1 MISFASKTKDGENSS
16 KTPSRSKILRQE
28 PKNPVTQ
35 SLSNEDVFIQRKANC
50 SCGGGCPT
58 CLGTLGVQA
67 KLKIG
72 APNDVYEQEADRV
85 ADQVMARSPNSNITK
100 TAPRIQRVPTSTG
113 SSGNSVP
120 SSVHRVLASS
130 GRPMKSGLRKDMEQR
145 FSQDFSQVRLHT
157 GAVAEQSAGDVSAR
171 AYTVENNV
179 VFGTGQFSPS
189 TITGKRLIAHELTHV
204 VQQNGSRLSEKTLQ
218 RDLAIE
224 PPSPDAVPGVLTPTE
239 MRSALRYNRGRFQD
253 PWSIRVIRDVL
264 GGIPEVPAIIDEA
277 FVNKIVE
284 WQAQRGLRQDG
295 QVGVAT
301 TRSLIAEV
309 RAEHQP
315 ALVRQLR
322 LDNRVRTTDTTART
336 FGNCRNFRWV
346 VSWNTTLRNGWIVQ
360 EIVNQD
366 DIRTCAG
373 PAVGGPAPNVP
384 HYWEAW
390 RVNARGNVSN
400 GGSDSWIRGGRPG
413 TRGTWGMRGRVY
425 TVQSLDPA
433 AGFVAGSVVTA
444 GVLMATTTRPRN
456 LGLVELNRRAGGR
469 WDCCP
474 PNNTHVPV

>member
-1 MISFASKTKDGENSS
+1 MNRLNTVKQNET
-16 KTPSRSKILRQE
+16 
-28 PKNPVTQ
+28 
-35 SLSNEDVFIQRKANC
+35 SNFSPLNGNMLQRKCTRC
-50 SCGGGCPT
+50 SNRTTAEDECTGCKNKKSG
-58 CLGTLGVQA
+58 LQR
-67 KLKIG
+67 KLSIG
-72 APNDVYEQEADRV
+72 ASNDPLEYEADRV
-85 ADQVMARSPNSNITK
+85 ADQVMASSSNSNITK
-100 TAPRIQRVPTSTG
+100 TAPRIQRAPTNTN
-113 SSGNSVP
+113 SSGISVP
-120 SSVHRVLASS
+120 ASVVRALASS
-130 GRPMKSGLRKDMEQR
+130 GSPMKSGLRQDMEQR

-157 GAVAEQSAGDVSAR
+157 GAVAERSAGDVSAR
-171 AYTVENNV
+171 AYTVGNNV
-179 VFGTGQFSPS
+179 VFGTGQFSPNTS
-189 TITGKRLIAHELTHV
+189 KGKRLIAHELTHV
-204 VQQNGSRLSEKTLQ
+204 VQQNSARLSKNTLQ

-224 PPSPDAVPGVLTPTE
+224 PPSPDAVPDVLTQTE
-239 MRSALRYNRGRFQD
+239 MRRALRYNRGRFQD

-295 QVGVAT
+295 QVGVVT

-315 ALVRQLR
+315 ALVKQLR
-322 LDNRVRTTDTTART
+322 LDNRVRTTDTTAPT
-336 FGNCRNFRWV
+336 FGNCRNFNWV

-366 DIRTCAG
+366 DISTCAG

-390 RVNARGNVSN
+390 RVNAVGNVSN
-400 GGSDSWIRGGRPG
+400 GGSDAWFRGSRAG

-433 AGFVAGSVVTA
+433 AGFAAGSVVTA

-456 LGLVELNRRAGGR
+456 LGLVELNRRVGGR

-474 PNNTHVPV
+474 PNNTHVPT

>member
-1 MISFASKTKDGENSS
+1 MNRTAIAQNNNAENFIPHS
-16 KTPSRSKILRQE
+16 TGIL
-28 PKNPVTQ
+28 
-35 SLSNEDVFIQRKANC
+35 QRKCTNC
-50 SCGGGCPT
+50 SNKT
-58 CLGTLGVQA
+58 NA
-67 KLKIG
+67 KNECTECANKKSKLQRKLSIG
-72 APNDVYEQEADRV
+72 ASNDSLELEADRV
-85 ADQVMARSPNSNITK
+85 ADQVMSMSPNSIIA
-100 TAPRIQRVPTSTG
+100 TARPRIQRASINLGGSGGDVPP
-113 SSGNSVP
+113 SVN
-120 SSVHRVLASS
+120 RTLGFS
-130 GRPMKSGLRKDMEQR
+130 GRPIQSGLRHDMEQR
-145 FSQDFSQVRLHT
+145 FNQGFSDVRLHT
-157 GAVAEQSAGDVSAR
+157 SAIAEKSAYDVNAR
-171 AYTVENNV
+171 AYTVGNNV
-179 VFGTGQFSPS
+179 VFGRGQFSPDTS
-189 TITGKRLIAHELTHV
+189 AGKRLIAHELTHV
-204 VQQNGSRLSEKTLQ
+204 VQQSSRSLSKKTLQ

-224 PPSPDAVPGVLTPTE
+224 PPSPDAVPDVLTPTE

-277 FVNKIVE
+277 FINKIVE

-295 QVGVAT
+295 QVGVVT

-315 ALVRQLR
+315 GLVRQLR
-322 LDNRVRTTDTTART
+322 LDNRVRTTDTTAPT

-373 PAVGGPAPNVP
+373 HAVGGPPNVP

-390 RVNARGNVSN
+390 RVDARGNVSN
-400 GGSDSWIRGGRPG
+400 GGSDSWIRGRRPV
-413 TRGTWGMRGRVY
+413 TRGTWGLRGRVY

-444 GVLMATTTRPRN
+444 GALMATTTRPRN

-474 PNNTHVPV
+474 PNNTHVPT